1 MTESKLDLGPVR
13 ARGVGNAVF
22 IEHIGG
28 CGDIA
33 AIGVGTREFAQDL
46 AGELNRIFNG
56 FRAALA
62 DSARVAGEYAHHV
75 SLERKQLTDRAEL
88 AEWKLKKLHQHLAW
102 DGGATCDIGTMLGII
117 GGTVTEPGG
126 ECGICK
132 TACHPENDVCKACLV
147 RDEVASALESM
158 DELAE
163 LWGDEGKF
171 RRCRDRLRVLVE
183 AK

>member
-1 MTESKLDLGPVR
+1 MTESELDLGSVR

-88 AEWKLKKLHQHLAW
+88 AEWKLKKLRQHLTW
-102 DGGATCDIGTMLGII
+102 DGGATCDITTMVEIIDGIAREV
-117 GGTVTEPGG
+117 GGA
-126 ECGICK
+126 CGACGDP
-132 TACHPENDVCKACLV
+132 CHPDNNVCKACLE
-147 RDEVASALESM
+147 DE
-158 DELAE
+158 
-163 LWGDEGKF
+163 
-171 RRCRDRLRVLVE
+171 
-183 AK
+183 

>member
-1 MTESKLDLGPVR
+1 MTESELDLGPVR

-88 AEWKLKKLHQHLAW
+88 AEWKLKKLRQHLTW
-102 DGGATCDIGTMLGII
+102 DGGATCDITTMVEIIDGIAREV
-117 GGTVTEPGG
+117 GGA
-126 ECGICK
+126 CGACGDP
-132 TACHPENDVCKACLV
+132 CHPDNNVCKACLE
-147 RDEVASALESM
+147 DE
-158 DELAE
+158 
-163 LWGDEGKF
+163 
-171 RRCRDRLRVLVE
+171 
-183 AK
+183 

>member
-1 MTESKLDLGPVR
+1 MTESKLDLGSVR

-88 AEWKLKKLHQHLAW
+88 AEWKLKKLRQHLTW
-102 DGGATCDIGTMLGII
+102 DGGATCDITTMVEIIDGIAREV
-117 GGTVTEPGG
+117 GGA
-126 ECGICK
+126 CGACGDP
-132 TACHPENDVCKACLV
+132 CHPDNNVCKACLE
-147 RDEVASALESM
+147 DE
-158 DELAE
+158 
-163 LWGDEGKF
+163 
-171 RRCRDRLRVLVE
+171 
-183 AK
+183 